1 MSLPPR
7 VIALGLAALLLSS
20 CVTTRLPPASQAGP
34 AFQPLPD
41 EVELWSESRAEERT
55 LRGAVWL
62 YDDPHLTA
70 YLQEVVDRLTP
81 PGMEANPHLGYT
93 VSVIDAPEL
102 NAFAYPH
109 GALYV
114 HTGLLAKL
122 ENEDQLATL
131 LGHEMSHVEHRH
143 MLRHRRAMR
152 NREVGFT
159 AASIALSVV
168 LEEGEASAWWD
179 GDYAEAMVIGVL
191 GDMLLGLGLQLAFV
205 ASVNGYGRDL
215 EWEADRGGIAKL
227 DAAGYRLAEAPR
239 FYETLRDNATS
250 TEGGAVN
257 FFFGSHPRLTR
268 RAEVARELVAERA
281 GFAAGRAQDLQEGR
295 ATESAAATGSA
306 TGTSTATG
314 HTSEELSSEDD
325 SPEDISP
332 RDLSPEDRRFRRA
345 LAPVVRD
352 QAWWHLAEGRIDAA
366 DEHLERALAWAP
378 DDPLVHLLKGQ
389 VRLAQSQD
397 APSPEEESWFRD
409 EAGRAFLEAIRL
421 DPDLPEAHR
430 DLGLMLYEDGEPAGA
445 CRELGFYL
453 ELAPGAEDADWVR
466 DYVADLEPLGV
477 C

>member
-1 MSLPPR
+1 M
-7 VIALGLAALLLSS
+7 IALALAALLLTS
-20 CVTTRLPPASQAGP
+20 CVTTQLPPASQAGP

-55 LRGAVWL
+55 LRGAVDL
-62 YDDPHLTA
+62 YDDPYLLA
-70 YLQEVVDRLTP
+70 YLQDVVDRLTP
-81 PGMEANPHLGYT
+81 PGMEANPHLDYT

-109 GALYV
+109 GAIYV

-131 LGHEMSHVEHRH
+131 LGHEMSHVEGRH

-152 NREVGFT
+152 NRDLGFS
-159 AASIALSVV
+159 AASIALAIV
-168 LEEGEASAWWD
+168 LENAEAEAWWD
-179 GDYAEAMVIGVL
+179 GDYGEAFVVGVL
-191 GDMLLGLGLQLAFV
+191 GDLFLGLGLQLAFV

-250 TEGGAVN
+250 PEGGAVN

-268 RAEVARELVAERA
+268 RAEVARELVAERGDIA
-281 GFAAGRAQDLQEGR
+281 PEAA
-295 ATESAAATGSA
+295 
-306 TGTSTATG
+306 
-314 HTSEELSSEDD
+314 
-325 SPEDISP
+325 SPEDLS
-332 RDLSPEDRRFRRA
+332 RDDRSFRSA

-352 QAWWHLAEGRIDAA
+352 QGWWHLAEGRLEVA
-366 DEHLERALAWAP
+366 DEHMERAMGWAP
-378 DDPLVHLLKGQ
+378 RDPLVHLLKGQ
-389 VRLAQSQD
+389 LRLAQSQD
-397 APSPEEESWFRD
+397 APSPEEEQWLRD
-409 EAGRAFLEAIRL
+409 DAARAFLEAIRL

-430 DLGLMLYEDGEPAGA
+430 DLGFLMYEDGDPAGA

-453 ELAPGAEDADWVR
+453 ELAPDAEDAGVVR
-466 DYVADLEPLGV
+466 EYVADLQPLGV